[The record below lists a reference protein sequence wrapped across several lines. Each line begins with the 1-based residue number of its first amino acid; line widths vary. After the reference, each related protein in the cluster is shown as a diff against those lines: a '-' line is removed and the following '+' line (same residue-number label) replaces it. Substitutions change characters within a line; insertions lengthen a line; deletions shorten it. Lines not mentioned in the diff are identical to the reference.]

1 MKGLIL
7 KDLYNA
13 MTQGK
18 ALLFMVV
25 IFGVCFANAAEGTLI
40 IMCTIYAAVLVIN
53 NMALDEMCAWETFA
67 LTMPVT
73 RRQLALS
80 KYVISVIYAFG
91 GTLLG
96 AIMTVVLRVAG
107 FGGGG
112 APLGSILVITGVGMA
127 ISALFIAVLIPVN
140 FKFGIQKG
148 RFVLLSI
155 AALIGGGGV
164 LLSGSRGTR
173 IMAAIG
179 TFGEINGMLAAL
191 IAAAAVAVIL
201 VVSFGISVK
210 IMEKKEF

>member
-18 ALLFMVV
+18 VLLFMVV

-96 AIMTVVLRVAG
+96 AIRTVVLRA
-107 FGGGG
+107 
-112 APLGSILVITGVGMA
+112 AMSDSPNQT
-127 ISALFIAVLIPVN
+127 
-140 FKFGIQKG
+140 
-148 RFVLLSI
+148 LLNS
-155 AALIGGGGV
+155 L
-164 LLSGSRGTR
+164 
-173 IMAAIG
+173 
-179 TFGEINGMLAAL
+179 
-191 IAAAAVAVIL
+191 
-201 VVSFGISVK
+201 
-210 IMEKKEF
+210 

>member
-96 AIMTVVLRVAG
+96 AIMTVVLRAAG

-179 TFGEINGMLAAL
+179 TFGEINCMLAAL

>member
-96 AIMTVVLRVAG
+96 AIMTVVLRAAG
-107 FGGGG
+107 FGGVG

>member
-73 RRQLALS
+73 RRQLVLS
-80 KYVISVIYAFG
+80 KYVISIIYAFG

-96 AIMTVVLRVAG
+96 AIMTVVFRAAG
-107 FGGGG
+107 FGGEG
-112 APLGSILVITGVGMA
+112 APLGSILVITGVGLA
-127 ISALFIAVLIPVN
+127 ISAVFIAVLIPVN

>member
-96 AIMTVVLRVAG
+96 AIMTVVLRAAG

-112 APLGSILVITGVGMA
+112 ALLGSILVITGVGMA

>member
-1 MKGLIL
+1 
-7 KDLYNA
+7 
-13 MTQGK
+13 
-18 ALLFMVV
+18 
-25 IFGVCFANAAEGTLI
+25 
-40 IMCTIYAAVLVIN
+40 
-53 NMALDEMCAWETFA
+53 
-67 LTMPVT
+67 
-73 RRQLALS
+73 
-80 KYVISVIYAFG
+80 
-91 GTLLG
+91 
-96 AIMTVVLRVAG
+96 
-107 FGGGG
+107 
-112 APLGSILVITGVGMA
+112 MA